1 MTASEEEVPHSQF
14 RQDLD
19 AGAIGEVT
27 VEPERIVYTLSES
40 GEEAD
45 ETVATR
51 KAVRIVVKG
60 WLSDSAVE
68 RLGDMKIASVE
79 GEGRETVT
87 ALVGPVRDQAALNGI
102 LNSLRGLHLT
112 VLTVE
117 VRNKEEKV
125 R

>member
-1 MTASEEEVPHSQF
+1 MDS
-14 RQDLD
+14 RQRL
-19 AGAIGEVT
+19 
-27 VEPERIVYTLSES
+27 
-40 GEEAD
+40 
-45 ETVATR
+45 
-51 KAVRIVVKG
+51 KA

-102 LNSLRGLHLT
+102 LNSLHGLHLT

-117 VRNKEEKV
+117 VRNKEENV
-125 R
+125 